1 MARYQQPSWFVS
13 RVANGAV
20 AFVIGRLG
28 RSPQSAHLLKVR
40 GRTSGKVQAA
50 PVNPVTVG
58 GNRFLVAPRGETQW
72 ARNFRAAGDGVLQVG
87 KKSERIVGREVED
100 ADKPEVLQTYLDR
113 WHGQVKGQFEVPKEA
128 CWSNWPRSPVIHRS
142 FASGRTPMHPRD
154 SLMTRIRNQHRQGFR
169 PAGLDE
175 QQR

>member
-1 MARYQQPSWFVS
+1 M
-13 RVANGAV
+13 ANGAV

-40 GRTSGKVQAA
+40 GRTSGKVQAV

-87 KKSERIVGREVED
+87 KESERIVGREVED
-100 ADKPEVLQTYLDR
+100 ADKPEVLQAYLDR
-113 WHGQVKGQFEVPKEA
+113 WYGQVKGQFEVPKDASLEQLA
-128 CWSNWPRSPVIHRS
+128 EIAGNPPV
-142 FASGRTPMHPRD
+142 F
-154 SLMTRIRNQHRQGFR
+154 RIRPNADASERLVDDQ
-169 PAGLDE
+169 D
-175 QQR
+175 